1 MILYYRTLPKTVGAV
16 RHKDQNAYR
25 GLSILIRLQ
34 ETLLS
39 WYSRAFFYLS
49 IHCNGGIS
57 KSIRRCTIYGKSR
70 TETTNRRRNRK
81 QH

>member
-25 GLSILIRLQ
+25 GLSILFKIT

-39 WYSRAFFYLS
+39 CSKAFFMF
-49 IHCNGGIS
+49 
-57 KSIRRCTIYGKSR
+57 
-70 TETTNRRRNRK
+70 
-81 QH
+81 

>member
-34 ETLLS
+34 ETLLL
-39 WYSRAFFYLS
+39 WYSRAFFISVS
-49 IHCNGGIS
+49 IATAVYQNL
-57 KSIRRCTIYGKSR
+57 
-70 TETTNRRRNRK
+70 
-81 QH
+81 